1 MRKIC
6 LHYKAAL
13 VLKNQ
18 KTSGLCKLTRLGWY
32 KFWCCIS
39 YSKGLSSPSF
49 GWCIRLFCSGVI
61 IDSRLTHSPGRAL
74 SGGLLGLG
82 ISVLKILGFDRVNT
96 CPWADGFEHS
106 VNTASDYC
114 KQILHP
120 RGMGVKCFL
129 APESHLRGVKRI
141 ISRVFSQLWEVQTFP
156 TPCSQSRDLIKNLCW
171 ASWEAQTWL
180 NLNLT

>member
-1 MRKIC
+1 MWKIC

-18 KTSGLCKLTRLGWY
+18 KISGLCKLTRLGWY

-39 YSKGLSSPSF
+39 HSKGLSSPSF